1 MIQLNSYQREV
12 TLPKHLWNDFSTI
25 KEIFIV
31 REEKILLQHQHLN
44 WYSLNNEISC
54 YSRSKDFRQMGFGY
68 YHCVETDYVQDS
80 KRRVHL
86 HNLYTVNLRILQANL
101 TNLFV

>member
-1 MIQLNSYQREV
+1 MKSPV
-12 TLPKHLWNDFSTI
+12 TLDL
-25 KEIFIV
+25 
-31 REEKILLQHQHLN
+31 KILGR
-44 WYSLNNEISC
+44 W
-54 YSRSKDFRQMGFGY
+54 GFGY